1 VLCRDSVMQMLV
13 CDSADGVSIVAIHN
27 GKDGEELEQRLVCKT
42 SSITVAAGSEKALRF
57 QIPAAKGGKKR
68 TVCMKDGWKIVDL
81 NATEVTRVHTN
92 P

>member
-1 VLCRDSVMQMLV
+1 MQMLV
-13 CDSADGVSIVAIHN
+13 CDSADGVSIVAVHS

-42 SSITVAAGSEKALRF
+42 SNITVAAGSEKALRF
-57 QIPAAKGGKKR
+57 QIQVKGGKKR

>member
-1 VLCRDSVMQMLV
+1 VLCRDIVMQMLV
-13 CDSADGVSIVAIHN
+13 CDSADGVSIVAVHI

-42 SSITVAAGSEKALRF
+42 SNITVAAGSEK
-57 QIPAAKGGKKR
+57 GGKKKR

-81 NATEVTRVHTN
+81 NSIEVTRVHTN